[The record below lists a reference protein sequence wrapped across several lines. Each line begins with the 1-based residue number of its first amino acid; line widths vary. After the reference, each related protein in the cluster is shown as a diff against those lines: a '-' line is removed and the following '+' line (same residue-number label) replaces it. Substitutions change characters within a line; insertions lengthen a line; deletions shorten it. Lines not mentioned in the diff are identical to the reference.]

1 MNPIAST
8 GYSTDNLN
16 VGPFSFNTFTKG
28 TTGKV
33 APSPGDSNGFQQ
45 SLDMKIN
52 SLRATVSEPA
62 RLADTVTEGV
72 KDFVLSVD
80 AKGKEAQAMR
90 AAVLSGESNNLHQT
104 MIASQEASV
113 SFTLMLEM
121 RNKVMEAY
129 QELMR
134 LQL

>member
-1 MNPIAST
+1 MNTIGNAAFS
-8 GYSTDNLN
+8 YDNLN
-16 VGPFSFNTFTKG
+16 LGPFSFNTYTKG
-28 TTGKV
+28 TGKV
-33 APSPGDSNGFQQ
+33 SPAGREDAGFQD

-52 SLRATVSEPA
+52 SLRATVSEPV
-62 RLADTVTEGV
+62 RTEGIGNAV
-72 KDFVLSVD
+72 GDFVLSVD
-80 AKGKEAQAMR
+80 AKAKEAEAMR
-90 AAVLSGESNNLHQT
+90 SAVLSGESTNLHQT

-134 LQL
+134 LQI

>member
-1 MNPIAST
+1 MNTIDQSVFSA
-8 GYSTDNLN
+8 DNLN
-16 VGPFSFNTFTKG
+16 IRPGAFNPYAPAVGRAHPVPKEGNAF
-28 TTGKV
+28 
-33 APSPGDSNGFQQ
+33 GD
-45 SLDMKIN
+45 SLDMKIQ
-52 SLRATVSEPA
+52 SLRATEASSPA
-62 RLADTVTEGV
+62 QKVGGAV
-72 KDFVLSVD
+72 KNFVLEVD
-80 AKGKEAQAMR
+80 AKGKEADTMR
-90 AAVLSGESNNLHQT
+90 AAVLSGESTNLHQT